1 MLEDHAR
8 NMGRFTGI
16 FRVTTDKNSPLPE
29 EPGSLMG
36 LYENGARLPG
46 ELDGGL
52 SGGQTG
58 GGHPEGGA
66 GNLVQGDDI
75 AGGAAD
81 KGIQIFPLASEI
93 EA

>member
-1 MLEDHAR
+1 
-8 NMGRFTGI
+8 
-16 FRVTTDKNSPLPE
+16 
-29 EPGSLMG
+29 MG

-66 GNLVQGDDI
+66 GNLVQGGDI

-93 EA
+93 AA